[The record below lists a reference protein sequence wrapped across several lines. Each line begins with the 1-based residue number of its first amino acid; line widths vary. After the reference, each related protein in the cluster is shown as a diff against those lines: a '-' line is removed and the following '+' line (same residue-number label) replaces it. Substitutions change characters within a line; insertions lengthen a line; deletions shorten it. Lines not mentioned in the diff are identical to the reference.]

1 MNLSILDELELF
13 SKELQRYMSSYV
25 LEQLAREIGFVQRK
39 SKYRAQDLV
48 ALCVWLSQN
57 IAHTSLTQLC
67 SRLETNTGVS
77 MSPEGLNQRFNSKAV
92 QFLQQL
98 LAHILQQQ
106 FCSSSKISTLYTNFF
121 RRIRVLDSTHFQV
134 PDKFASTY
142 QGSGGSGHS
151 AGVKI
156 QLEYDL
162 LSGQFLHVH
171 VGSGKQND
179 KTYGSTC
186 LTSLQSH
193 DVCIRDL
200 GYFDLKDLHTID
212 KCGAY
217 FISRLKLNTRI
228 YQKNKAP
235 EYFQNGTIKKHSEY
249 IQLDMEQ
256 FIDQLQSGETFEISE
271 IYIGMYQKLP
281 ARLILYKLTETQM
294 KRRQKDLASK
304 EHKKQITY
312 KERSKRLSA
321 INFYIT
327 NIPLEYLPKEQVYD
341 FYSLRWQVELIFKT
355 WKSFFRIHQCNS
367 VKLERLECHLYGQLI
382 SILLCSSTMFQMRQ
396 LLLIK
401 KKRELSEYKA
411 IYIIKDYFSLI
422 YQSLQKDAQ
431 ELTKILFRLFNLL
444 QKNGR
449 KSHRYEKKTVFD
461 ILGVVYNFSMYDNQ
475 VA

>member
-1 MNLSILDELELF
+1 MNLPTFDKLELF
-13 SKELQRYMSSYV
+13 SKELQRYMSPDA

-48 ALCVWLSQN
+48 ALCVWLSEN
-57 IAHTSLTQLC
+57 IANTSLTQLC
-67 SRLETNTGVS
+67 SRLETNTGIS
-77 MSPEGLNQRFNSKAV
+77 MSPEGLNQRFNPQAV
-92 QFLQQL
+92 QLLQQILASL
-98 LAHILQQQ
+98 LHHQ
-106 FCSSSKISTLYTNFF
+106 FCLSSQIPTSYINYFH
-121 RRIRVLDSTHFQV
+121 RIRILDSTHFQI
-134 PDKFASTY
+134 PDKFAPTY
-142 QGSGGSGHS
+142 QGSGGSGQN

-171 VGSGKQND
+171 VGAGKHND

-186 LTSLQSH
+186 LTSLQPN

-200 GYFDLKDLHTID
+200 GYFDLNDLHTID
-212 KCGAY
+212 ECGAY

-228 YQKNKAP
+228 YQKNEDP

-256 FIDQLQSGETFEISE
+256 FIDQLQAGETYEIPD

-294 KRRQKDLASK
+294 KRRQKDLSSK

-327 NIPLEYLPKEQVYD
+327 NIPPEHLPKEQVYN
-341 FYSLRWQVELIFKT
+341 FYSLRWQIELIFKT
-355 WKSFFRIHQCNS
+355 WKSFFRIHHCNS

-411 IYIIKDYFSLI
+411 IYIIKDYFPLI
-422 YQSLQKDAQ
+422 YHSLQKDTQ
-431 ELTKILFRLFNLL
+431 KLTNILFRLFNLL

-449 KSHRYEKKTVFD
+449 KSHRYEKQTVFD
-461 ILGVVYNFSMYDNQ
+461 ILGVVYNFSMSQNH

>member
-1 MNLSILDELELF
+1 
-13 SKELQRYMSSYV
+13 
-25 LEQLAREIGFVQRK
+25 
-39 SKYRAQDLV
+39 
-48 ALCVWLSQN
+48 
-57 IAHTSLTQLC
+57 
-67 SRLETNTGVS
+67 
-77 MSPEGLNQRFNSKAV
+77 
-92 QFLQQL
+92 
-98 LAHILQQQ
+98 
-106 FCSSSKISTLYTNFF
+106 
-121 RRIRVLDSTHFQV
+121 
-134 PDKFASTY
+134 
-142 QGSGGSGHS
+142 
-151 AGVKI
+151 
-156 QLEYDL
+156 
-162 LSGQFLHVH
+162 
-171 VGSGKQND
+171 
-179 KTYGSTC
+179 
-186 LTSLQSH
+186 
-193 DVCIRDL
+193 
-200 GYFDLKDLHTID
+200 
-212 KCGAY
+212 
-217 FISRLKLNTRI
+217 
-228 YQKNKAP
+228 
-235 EYFQNGTIKKHSEY
+235 
-249 IQLDMEQ
+249 MEQ
-256 FIDQLQSGETFEISE
+256 FIDQLQSGETYEIPE

-341 FYSLRWQVELIFKT
+341 FYSLRWQIELIFKT
-355 WKSFFRIHQCNS
+355 WKSFFRIHHCNS

-411 IYIIKDYFSLI
+411 IYIIKDYFPLI
-422 YQSLQKDAQ
+422 YQSLQKDTQ

-461 ILGVVYNFSMYDNQ
+461 ILGVVYNFSMSHSH